1 LYGKVPESYVASVF
15 FFKKLIYKKDDPM
28 DWYLKVLKNYTV
40 FDGRARRK
48 EYWMFVLFN
57 MVFTFVLGFLDGI
70 LSAGFLVVLYY
81 LAVLLP
87 WIAVAVR
94 RLHDVGKS
102 GWFLFIG
109 LIPIIGAIWL
119 LVLYCIDGDAGENK
133 YGPNPKEDVQQA
145 YIKRGMQ
152 YGKTIYGNR

>member
-1 LYGKVPESYVASVF
+1 MDSAF
-15 FFKKLIYKKDDPM
+15 FFKKLIYKEDDPM
-28 DWYLKVLKNYTV
+28 DWYLKVLKNYAV

-57 MVFTFVLGFLDGI
+57 MVFIFVLGFLDGI

-81 LAVLLP
+81 LVVLLP

-102 GWFLFIG
+102 GWFL
-109 LIPIIGAIWL
+109 LIPIYNLILA
-119 LVLYCIDGDAGENK
+119 VTDGDVGENE
-133 YGPNPKEDVQQA
+133 YGPDPKNPEIDDISDHLVE
-145 YIKRGMQ
+145 
-152 YGKTIYGNR
+152 